1 MDTALQ
7 KNVIFESNNAEC
19 TFYRNNKVVVTGH
32 RSPNETIFLLHMKIK
47 AEPVEKVYIIY

>member
-47 AEPVEKVYIIY
+47 VEPVEKVYIIY